1 MLEDPQHNRQFFLIG
16 TTNSSTLLAE
26 RTRELIRKEKPDS
39 VFVQTNQKWWNTIQ
53 QIKGVNTQQE
63 LNLYTDI
70 LRRNQE
76 WETDNGLRGVI
87 FKLRFYPWLFLMSSF
102 FGNDDLVLLILFS
115 LPQRFPP
122 IHSRS

>member
-1 MLEDPQHNRQFFLIG
+1 MLEDPQHNRQLFLIG

>member
-1 MLEDPQHNRQFFLIG
+1 VLEDPQHNRQLFLIG